1 MIRIDGTLECEW
13 CNSDALWGT
22 STARHDHLDLCQRHY
37 DDLERTRRANTLSG
51 LSGEA
56 LAICQAFHNWRADA

>member
-13 CNSDALWGT
+13 CYSDADWNAVTPNG
-22 STARHDHLDLCQRHY
+22 DIDLCQRHY
-37 DDLERTRRANTLSG
+37 DNLEADRRAESLRG

-56 LAICQAFHNWRADA
+56 LAIVRDFHRWTA